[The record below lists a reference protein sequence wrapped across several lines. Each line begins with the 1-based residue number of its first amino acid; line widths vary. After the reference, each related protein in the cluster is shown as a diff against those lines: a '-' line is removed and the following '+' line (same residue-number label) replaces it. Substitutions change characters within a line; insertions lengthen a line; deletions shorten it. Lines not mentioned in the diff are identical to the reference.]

1 MKPPPLPSFHALSQN
16 FISVLFK
23 IGSVHA
29 LPFENKSEFKL
40 PLAFG
45 KERAPLRL
53 LLDFSCERRWLMALR
68 PSSQNR
74 RWADNFCKF
83 LVAGG

>member
-53 LLDFSCERRWLMALR
+53 LLDFFLWTAL
-68 PSSQNR
+68 
-74 RWADNFCKF
+74 ADGLASFFSK
-83 LVAGG
+83 